1 MNENEAFA
9 LIKRVIEEK
18 IFPGDEARISMD
30 ADLHDDLGLDSL
42 DQLLLL
48 LVMNL
53 EKELRIVFAGDGIY
67 QHLSIR
73 DLVEWIVHCTAK
85 CS

>member
-42 DQLLLL
+42 DQLLL
-48 LVMNL
+48 VMNL
-53 EKELRIVFAGDGIY
+53 ERELRIVFEEGDVY
-67 QHLSIR
+67 QRLLVR
-73 DLVEWIVHCTAK
+73 DLVEWIVHNTAK
-85 CS
+85 